1 MLAMEA
7 VEGKPNDGIAE
18 ALRSPQPQTLD
29 NRTNCQLP
37 CHLLLTP
44 LNNRPPVLTGF
55 LTVEGDTMQPP
66 DNVLGSKLGGI

>member
-1 MLAMEA
+1 MEA

-37 CHLLLTP
+37 TSS
-44 LNNRPPVLTGF
+44 PPATSQQQAVLTGF
-55 LTVEGDTMQPP
+55 LTVEGATMEPP
-66 DNVLGSKLGGI
+66 DNIN